1 MTEFIEVKTAE
12 LIGVALSWAVADATG
27 ADDAKVTSTGSV
39 CCIYKMSCGS
49 GCWTA
54 YYEPSTD
61 WSQGGPLIDEY
72 KPWLSPPVGNDQDDE
87 PYGWDAE
94 IYSADGFEQL
104 SHIIG
109 APTALIAA
117 CRAIVAAKL
126 GETVRVPVELMK

>member
-12 LIGVALSWAVADATG
+12 LEGAALDWAVALAVDWAAARIQPIITPSKTHYEIHAPSG
-27 ADDAKVTSTGSV
+27 LQLNPSV
-39 CCIYKMSCGS
+39 S
-49 GCWTA
+49 WA
-54 YYEPSTD
+54 R
-61 WSQGGPLIDEY
+61 GGPLIDEY

-94 IYSADGFEQL
+94 IYGVDGSDQL